1 MMVFHYIFITLEVV
15 LLFNLLI
22 GVHELGHF
30 LAAKW
35 RGLKIDRFA
44 IWFGK
49 PIWKTKIG
57 GVEYALGWI
66 PAGGYVALPQMA
78 TMEAIEGKS
87 DIPVAQ
93 LPNVSPI
100 DKIIVAVAGPL
111 FSFLLAVFFA
121 FIVWGVGKPTTEG
134 DNSTQIGWVDPTGPA
149 WKAGLRSGDTIL
161 TIDGYPV
168 HHFSATTQDSV
179 KWRVITSESTNI
191 AIKYLRDGRE
201 EMAYVTPYYQPTH
214 WYERKS
220 LRQVLIDS
228 AQPSVI
234 GEVLSNSPAALAG
247 LTNGDEVT
255 ALNHEKIYSPDAVI
269 WAVEQMSNGPVKPI
283 TLTIRRGK
291 QQFDRTL
298 VAARPIQ
305 PTNSRPS
312 LGLAFFEDT
321 NISLVHPTP
330 FEQVQSSVG
339 QIVATLG
346 AVFSPKSDVGVQ
358 QLGGAVM
365 IARVY
370 YNLFQSEQGWRQ
382 VLWFSVV
389 LNVNLALINM
399 LPLPILDGGHIL
411 LSLIEVIRRRPVSAK
426 VLNSIQTGF
435 AMLIIGFMLYIAFF
449 DTGDWVRS
457 ARADH
462 EQPVIFSPSGSS
474 SGNPD
479 GGRPLNITP
488 NGK

>member
-1 MMVFHYIFITLEVV
+1 MMAFHYIFIALEVV

-49 PIWKTKIG
+49 PIWKAKIG

-87 DIPVAQ
+87 EVPADQ
-93 LPNVSPI
+93 LPNVSPL

-111 FSFLLAVFFA
+111 FSFLLAVLFA

-134 DNSTQIGWVDPTGPA
+134 DNTTQIGWVDPSGQS
-149 WKAGLRSGDTIL
+149 WKAGLRAGDTIQS
-161 TIDGYPV
+161 IDGYTV
-168 HHFSATTQDSV
+168 KHFAAISQDSII
-179 KWRVITSESTNI
+179 WRVITSEGTNI
-191 AIKYLRDGRE
+191 AVKYLRDGQE
-201 EMAYVTPYYQPTH
+201 KMAYVTPYYQPTH

-220 LRQVLIDS
+220 LRQLQIGS
-228 AQPSVI
+228 ALPSIVA
-234 GEVLSNSPAALAG
+234 GVFSNSPAALAG
-247 LTNGDEVT
+247 LTNGDEIT
-255 ALNHEKIYSPDAVI
+255 AINHEKIYSPDAVI
-269 WAVEQMSNGPVKPI
+269 WAVNSMSNGPVKPL
-283 TLTIRRGK
+283 TLTIRRDNEH
-291 QQFDRTL
+291 FDRTML
-298 VAARPIQ
+298 AVKPIQ
-305 PTNSRPS
+305 PTNSSPS
-312 LGLAFFEDT
+312 LGILEWIADT
-321 NISLVHPTP
+321 NISIVHPTP
-330 FEQVQSSVG
+330 MEQVQSSID
-339 QIVATLG
+339 QIAATLG
-346 AVFSPKSDVGVQ
+346 AVFSPKTDIGVQ

-370 YNLFQSEQGWRQ
+370 YNLFQSPDAWRQ

-399 LPLPILDGGHIL
+399 LPLPVLDGGHIL
-411 LSLIEVIRRRPVSAK
+411 LSLIEVVRRRPVSAR

-435 AMLIIGFMLYIAFF
+435 ATLLIGFMLYIAFF
-449 DTGDWVRS
+449 DTGDWLRS
-457 ARADH
+457 AHADR
-462 EQPVIFSPSGSS
+462 EQPVVFAPTPTQDNGHAV
-474 SGNPD
+474 NLAPN
-479 GGRPLNITP
+479 GGR
-488 NGK
+488 

>member
-1 MMVFHYIFITLEVV
+1 MMVFHYIFIALEVV

-87 DIPVAQ
+87 DTPAAQ
-93 LPNVSPI
+93 LPNVAPI
-100 DKIIVAVAGPL
+100 DKIIVALAGPL

-134 DNSTQIGWVDPTGPA
+134 DNTTQIGWVDPTGPA
-149 WKAGLRSGDTIL
+149 WKAGLRPGDTIL
-161 TIDGYPV
+161 AIDGYPV
-168 HHFSATTQDSV
+168 HHFSPTTQDSV
-179 KWRVITSESTNI
+179 TWRIITSEGPTI
-191 AIKYLRDGRE
+191 AIKYLHDGQVK
-201 EMAYVTPYYQPTH
+201 MGYATPYHQPTH
-214 WYERKS
+214 WYERRS
-220 LRQVLIDS
+220 LRQILV
-228 AQPSVI
+228 APAEPSIVDDVI
-234 GEVLSNSPAALAG
+234 SNSPAAMAG
-247 LTNGDEVT
+247 LTNGDIIT
-255 ALNHEKIYSPDAVI
+255 AMNGKKVFSPFAIMSAVDA
-269 WAVEQMSNGPVKPI
+269 MSNGPVKPLN
-283 TLTIRRGK
+283 LTIVRGTK
-291 QQFDRTL
+291 HFDRTL
-298 VAARPIQ
+298 LAKRPLE
-305 PTNSRPS
+305 PTNSPPS
-312 LGLAFFEDT
+312 LGIVAWLLDT
-321 NISLVHPTP
+321 NLSLVHPTP
-330 FEQVQSSVG
+330 YEQVQSSVD
-339 QIVATLG
+339 QIIGTLG
-346 AVFSPKSDVGVQ
+346 AVFSPKTDVGVQ

-411 LSLIEVIRRRPVSAK
+411 LSLIEVVRRRPVSAR

-435 AMLIIGFMLYIAFF
+435 ATLIIGFMLYIAFF

-462 EQPVIFSPSGSS
+462 EQPVVFAPQ
-474 SGNPD
+474 
-479 GGRPLNITP
+479 
-488 NGK
+488 K

>member
-1 MMVFHYIFITLEVV
+1 MSIFHYIFISLEVV

-87 DIPVAQ
+87 DVPADQ
-93 LPNVSPI
+93 LPNVAPL
-100 DKIIVAVAGPL
+100 DKIIVAIAGPL

-121 FIVWGVGKPTTEG
+121 FVVWQVGKPTTEG
-134 DNSTQIGWVDPTGPA
+134 DHTTQIGWVDKTGPA
-149 WKAGLRSGDTIL
+149 WEAGLRPGDTIVS
-161 TIDGYPV
+161 IDDHPV
-168 HHFSATTQDSV
+168 KSFFSASQDSV
-179 KWRVITSESTNI
+179 TWRIITSEGTNI
-191 AIKYLRDGRE
+191 AIKYVRDDKE
-201 EMAYVTPYYQPTH
+201 NVAYVTPYHHPTH
-214 WYERKS
+214 WYERRA
-220 LRQVLIDS
+220 LRQILVAPATPAVIDD
-228 AQPSVI
+228 I
-234 GEVLSNSPAALAG
+234 ISNSPAAIAG
-247 LTNGDEVT
+247 LTNGDQVV
-255 ALNHEKIYSPDAVI
+255 ALNGETVYSPWAITSAVDA
-269 WAVEQMSNGPVKPI
+269 MSNSPVIPLR
-283 TLTIRRGK
+283 LTIQRDGQK
-291 QQFDRTL
+291 FNRTL
-298 VAARPIQ
+298 VAQKPLKPADS
-305 PTNSRPS
+305 NPS
-312 LGLAFFEDT
+312 LGIVDWLLDT
-321 NISLVHPTP
+321 NIALVHPTP
-330 FEQVQSSVG
+330 GDQIASSVN
-339 QIVATLG
+339 QIIGTLG
-346 AVFSPKSDVGVQ
+346 AVFSPKTEVGVQ

-370 YNLFQSEQGWRQ
+370 YNLFQSEDGWRQ

-389 LNVNLALINM
+389 LNVNLALLNM
-399 LPLPILDGGHIL
+399 LPLPVLDGGHIL
-411 LSLIEVIRRRPVSAK
+411 LSLLEVIRRRPVSAR

-435 AMLIIGFMLYIAFF
+435 AALLIGFMLYIAFF

-462 EQPVIFSPSGSS
+462 EQPMIFASP
-474 SGNPD
+474 
-479 GGRPLNITP
+479 
-488 NGK
+488 K

>member
-1 MMVFHYIFITLEVV
+1 MMGFHYIFIALEVV

-49 PIWKTKIG
+49 PIWKTKVG

-87 DIPVAQ
+87 DTPVEQ
-93 LPNVSPI
+93 LPAVSPL

-111 FSFLLAVFFA
+111 FSFLLAVLFA

-134 DNSTQIGWVDPTGPA
+134 DNTTQIGWVDPTGPA
-149 WKAGLRSGDTIL
+149 WAAGLRAGDTIVA
-161 TIDGYPV
+161 IDGFPV
-168 HHFSATTQDSV
+168 KHFAATTQDSV
-179 KWRVITSESTNI
+179 IWRVITSEGSKI
-191 AIKYLRDGRE
+191 AVKYSRDGKE
-201 EMAYVTPYYQPTH
+201 NMAYVSPYYQPTH

-220 LRQVLIDS
+220 LRQLEIGS
-228 AQPSVI
+228 AFPSIVAGVI
-234 GEVLSNSPAALAG
+234 SNSPAASAG
-247 LTNGDEVT
+247 LTNGDEIT
-255 ALNHEKIYSPDAVI
+255 AINHNIIYSPEAVA
-269 WAVEQMSNGPVKPI
+269 WEVEQMSNGPVRPI
-283 TLTIRRGK
+283 TLSIRRGDAR
-291 QQFDRTL
+291 FDRTL
-298 VAARPIQ
+298 LAVKPVQ
-305 PTNSRPS
+305 PTNSPPS
-312 LGLAFFEDT
+312 LGILQWFADT

-330 FEQVQSSVG
+330 YEQVQSSVD
-339 QIVATLG
+339 QIMGTLG
-346 AVFSPKSDVGVQ
+346 AVFSPKTDVGVQ

-370 YNLFQSEQGWRQ
+370 YNLFQSPDGWRQ

-389 LNVNLALINM
+389 LNVNLALLNM
-399 LPLPILDGGHIL
+399 LPLPVLDGGHIL
-411 LSLIEVIRRRPVSAK
+411 LSLIEVIRRRPVSARL
-426 VLNSIQTGF
+426 LNSIQSGF
-435 AMLIIGFMLYIAFF
+435 AVLLIGFMLYIAFF

-457 ARADH
+457 AHSDQ
-462 EQPVIFSPSGSS
+462 EQPVIFAPTWSPNSSPDSGHSV
-474 SGNPD
+474 
-479 GGRPLNITP
+479 NI
-488 NGK
+488 GK

>member
-1 MMVFHYIFITLEVV
+1 MMAFHYIFIALEVV

-49 PIWKTKIG
+49 PIWKAKIG

-87 DIPVAQ
+87 ETPTDQ
-93 LPNVSPI
+93 LPNVSPL

-111 FSFLLAVFFA
+111 FSFLLAVCFA

-134 DNSTQIGWVDPTGPA
+134 DNTTQIGWTEPGGAA
-149 WKAGLRSGDTIL
+149 WKAGLRPGDTI
-161 TIDGYPV
+161 TAIDGYPV
-168 HHFSATTQDSV
+168 KHFAATTEDSII
-179 KWRVITSESTNI
+179 WRVITSEGTNI
-191 AIKYLRDGRE
+191 VVQYRRDGQE
-201 EMAYVTPYYQPTH
+201 KTAYVTPYYQPTH

-220 LRQVLIDS
+220 LRQLQIES
-228 AQPSVI
+228 ALPSIVAGVI
-234 GEVLSNSPAALAG
+234 SNSPAAAAG
-247 LTNGDEVT
+247 LTNGDEIT
-255 ALNHEKIYSPDAVI
+255 AVNHEKIYSPDAVV
-269 WAVEQMSNGPVKPI
+269 WAVNSMSNGPVRPL
-283 TLTIRRGK
+283 TLSIHRGDS
-291 QQFDRTL
+291 QFDRTL
-298 VAARPIQ
+298 LPVRPLQ
-305 PTNSRPS
+305 PTNSPPS
-312 LGLAFFEDT
+312 LGLLEWIADT
-321 NISLVHPTP
+321 NISIVHPTP
-330 FEQVQSSVG
+330 QEQIQSSMD
-339 QIVATLG
+339 QIFATLG
-346 AVFSPKSDVGVQ
+346 AVFSPKTDVGVQ

-370 YNLFQSEQGWRQ
+370 YNLFQSPDAWRQ

-399 LPLPILDGGHIL
+399 LPLPVLDGGHIL
-411 LSLIEVIRRRPVSAK
+411 LSLIEVVRRRPVSAR

-435 AMLIIGFMLYIAFF
+435 ATLLIGFMLYIAFF

-457 ARADH
+457 ARADR
-462 EQPVIFSPSGSS
+462 EQPVIFAP
-474 SGNPD
+474 P
-479 GGRPLNITP
+479 
-488 NGK
+488 K